1 MMLYSPRTGM
11 IILILTLLSISTRLL
26 ELCHNHE
33 GFSLVQDL
41 FLDPVLG
48 PPISLLLDGDI
59 CSLLHCEGEW
69 VWYHCIAKVSLTL
82 LHCEGECPR
91 WDFWMR
97 EAQGQSWCCTAL
109 VFSMLSATFA
119 LLIKHCRQA
128 IRVEQTVTKNDPYSV
143 GAMAILKN
151 SMAARTAAVIIANNN
166 GNSNHNYDYT
176 ISEETACST
185 KHAARRQMKNESMIS
200 QVRATR

>member
-1 MMLYSPRTGM
+1 MYLCRYM
-11 IILILTLLSISTRLL
+11 IYDTSVIDTCAVVDILRWYTSVV
-26 ELCHNHE
+26 
-33 GFSLVQDL
+33 F
-41 FLDPVLG
+41 
-48 PPISLLLDGDI
+48 
-59 CSLLHCEGEW
+59 HCFR
-69 VWYHCIAKVSLTL
+69 VSLFVIL
-82 LHCEGECPR
+82 L
-91 WDFWMR
+91 R

-128 IRVEQTVTKNDPYSV
+128 IRVEQTVTNNDPYSV